1 VKEKDLNRIAKIEK
15 AIAKKYGHEAIQN
28 PKGNWDDQKEK
39 DYLEQ
44 IKKVTEKEI
53 RFRAQSEKIEVNGIR
68 ISRKILNRN
77 IERTCPRCEVYST
90 KAKDDLYMAKFQ
102 CCHKCFVLHIEGR
115 PEDPAWQVAVSGSVE
130 SDDN

>member
-1 VKEKDLNRIAKIEK
+1 MKEKDLNRIAKIEK

-28 PKGNWDDQKEK
+28 PKGNWDDQKDK

-77 IERTCPRCEVYST
+77 IERTCPRC
-90 KAKDDLYMAKFQ
+90 
-102 CCHKCFVLHIEGR
+102 
-115 PEDPAWQVAVSGSVE
+115 
-130 SDDN
+130 

>member
-1 VKEKDLNRIAKIEK
+1 MKEKDLNRIAKIEK

-68 ISRKILNRN
+68 ISRKI
-77 IERTCPRCEVYST
+77 
-90 KAKDDLYMAKFQ
+90 
-102 CCHKCFVLHIEGR
+102 
-115 PEDPAWQVAVSGSVE
+115 
-130 SDDN
+130 